1 MRRVGVDLR
10 RAGPK
15 TRNDTIRVPLPG
27 PIRMES
33 IDTLVCARWVIPVEP
48 DVHPLDD
55 HAVAVRDGRVVA
67 VLPTSQALQR
77 FEARQTVERPHHAV
91 LPGLVDAHA
100 CTQRL
105 SRRHGE
111 GGLPGAAAAT
121 TLPLAGAGY
130 DPDLVLAGTELAIA
144 AMLRAGV
151 TCLATTPLR
160 PDVAARSAAAAQVR
174 ASIGLVVSE
183 TTTGW
188 ATDADEHIDR
198 GMRLRDEYRGDPL
211 VTMHLAP
218 RAPVG
223 CSDATLR
230 RVRRLADELDLPVA
244 MPVLASVQEIEQCL
258 RTFGRRP
265 LARLA
270 ALGLVSPQLV
280 AIHLSRAEPGDIE
293 LLAGSGASVVHCPQS
308 DLAQGRGTCPVA
320 RLLGRGVRV
329 ALGSGLAERC
339 GDLDVLAAARLAGLV
354 SDGIA
359 ATPAELVASDLLR
372 MATLEGARTLGLGEL
387 TGSLL
392 PGKWADMCCVDLRTP
407 RSWPVDEVVQ
417 AVLCAASAQVTDT
430 WVAGRRLLAERR
442 LTLLDESAVLGR
454 ADSWWQRLEAEPVRE
469 TPDDG

>member
-1 MRRVGVDLR
+1 MDLR

-15 TRNDTIRVPLPG
+15 TRNDTIRAPLPG

-48 DVHPLDD
+48 AAHPLDD

-67 VLPTSQALQR
+67 VLPTAEALQR

-100 CTQRL
+100 GTQRL
-105 SRRHGE
+105 SRRHGDA
-111 GGLPGAAAAT
+111 GLPGAAPDAA
-121 TLPLAGAGY
+121 LAVAGPGY
-130 DPDLVLAGTELAIA
+130 DPDLVQAGTELAIA
-144 AMLRAGV
+144 AMLRSGV

-211 VTMHLAP
+211 VSTHLAP
-218 RAPVG
+218 RDPVG
-223 CSDATLR
+223 CSDATLT

-244 MPVLASVQEIEQCL
+244 MPVHASAREIDQSL
-258 RTFGRRP
+258 RAFGQRP

-280 AIHLSRAEPGDIE
+280 AIHLSRAEPSDID
-293 LLAGSGASVVHCPQS
+293 LLAGSGASVVHCPQP
-308 DLAQGRGTCPVA
+308 DLAQGRGACPVA
-320 RLLGRGVRV
+320 HLLGRGVRV
-329 ALGSGLAERC
+329 ALGSGLVAHC
-339 GDLDVLAAARLAGLV
+339 GDLDVLGAARLAGLV

-407 RSWPVDEVVQ
+407 RTWPVDDVVE

-430 WVAGRRLLAERR
+430 WVAGRQLLAERR

-454 ADSWWQRLEAEPVRE
+454 AEGWWQRLEGQPSRE
-469 TPDDG
+469 TPGDG

>member
-1 MRRVGVDLR
+1 
-10 RAGPK
+10 
-15 TRNDTIRVPLPG
+15 
-27 PIRMES
+27 MES

-48 DVHPLDD
+48 QAHPLDD

-67 VLPTSQALQR
+67 VLPRLDALQR
-77 FEARQTVERPHHAV
+77 FDARQTVERPHHAV

-105 SRRHGE
+105 SRRNDA
-111 GGLPGAAAAT
+111 GGLRGAA
-121 TLPLAGAGY
+121 LPVAGPAY
-130 DPDLVLAGTELAIA
+130 DPDLVQAGTELAIA

-151 TCLATTPLR
+151 TCFATTPLR

-174 ASIGLVVSE
+174 ASIGLIVSE

-218 RAPVG
+218 RAPAG
-223 CSDATLR
+223 CSDSTLR

-244 MPVLASVQEIEQCL
+244 MRVHASSQEIEQCL
-258 RTFGRRP
+258 RAFDQRP

-280 AIHLSRAEPGDIE
+280 AVHLCRVESGDID
-293 LLAGSGASVVHCPQS
+293 LLAGSGASVVHCPRS

-329 ALGSGLAERC
+329 ALGSGFASRC
-339 GDLDVLAAARLAGLV
+339 GDLDVLAEARLAGLV

-359 ATPAELVASDLLR
+359 ATPGELVASDLLR

-392 PGKWADMCCVDLRTP
+392 PGKWADICCIDLRTP
-407 RSWPVDEVVQ
+407 RSWPFDEVAA
-417 AVLCAASAQVTDT
+417 AVLSAGSAQVTDT

-454 ADSWWQRLEAEPVRE
+454 AESWWQRLEAEPVRE

>member
-1 MRRVGVDLR
+1 MRRVGADLR

-15 TRNDTIRVPLPG
+15 TRNDTIRAPLPG

-48 DVHPLDD
+48 DGRPLDD

-67 VLPTSQALQR
+67 VLPAAEALQR
-77 FEARQTVERPHHAV
+77 FDARETVERPDHVV
-91 LPGLVDAHA
+91 LPGLVNAHA

-105 SRRHGE
+105 SRRPGD
-111 GGLPGAAAAT
+111 GGVPGAAPAG
-121 TLPLAGAGY
+121 TLPAAGPAY
-130 DPDLVLAGTELAIA
+130 DPDLVQAGTELAIA

-151 TCLATTPLR
+151 TSFATTPLR

-174 ASIGLVVSE
+174 ASIGLIVSE
-183 TTTGW
+183 TSTGW
-188 ATDADEHIDR
+188 AADADEHIDR

-211 VTMHLAP
+211 VTTHLAP
-218 RAPVG
+218 GAPAG

-230 RVRRLADELDLPVA
+230 RVRRLADELDLQVA
-244 MPVLASVQEIEQCL
+244 VPLHASAQEVEQCL
-258 RTFGRRP
+258 RASGQRP

-280 AIHLSRAEPGDIE
+280 AIHLSRAEPGDVD

-329 ALGSGLAERC
+329 ALGSGYAARC
-339 GDLDVLAAARLAGLV
+339 GDLDLLAEARLAGLV

-359 ATPAELVASDLLR
+359 AAPAELVASDLLR

-392 PGKWADMCCVDLRTP
+392 PGKWADMCCIDLRTP
-407 RSWPVDEVVQ
+407 RSWPVDEVAH

-430 WVAGRRLLAERR
+430 WVAGRRLLADRR
-442 LTLLDESAVLGR
+442 LTTLDESAVLER
-454 ADSWWQRLEAEPVRE
+454 AESWWRSLDSERAQEMPA
-469 TPDDG
+469 DG